1 VAGRLGHGGGGTTT
15 LRVYSAWVA
24 EADQRAAGALAGHMP
39 EPPVAVDSEGVLVVP
54 PSASVDEDAS
64 PYQRIAADL
73 RAAIRC
79 GALRP
84 GEFLPTLVE
93 LTARYG
99 VSESTAH
106 RAVALLADAG
116 EITVSRGKRAVVAE
130 PGGTTLAA

>member
-1 VAGRLGHGGGGTTT
+1 
-15 LRVYSAWVA
+15 
-24 EADQRAAGALAGHMP
+24 MP